1 MLGERGHDAAGG
13 SQRAGVAAASL
24 AHSRARAP
32 LRSAPPRP
40 APPLVFFFN
49 AQQLGDPASNST
61 TRVFGGFPR
70 GPASQ
75 PRAAAR
81 AGYSLQRPTPASVR
95 DRIPRP
101 EQGRRRPF

>member
-1 MLGERGHDAAGG
+1 MSAVTMPPVGH
-13 SQRAGVAAASL
+13 SVL
-24 AHSRARAP
+24 AWRPHRLRTHARVP
-32 LRSAPPRP
+32 RSAPPRP